1 MEIAVDDAGNTRR
14 FLFATS
20 KVPRF
25 IGDMLHPHCG
35 IESVEESPY
44 YWWYAYIK
52 LAGRAAAGLH
62 GLATQPPD
70 EPGVANRLCYPAG
83 MSFSEWW
90 HLHVHLFAEPLSTAT
105 VRIARAEDELAEMKD
120 PNQVNLVVPLDWPVS
135 AILALTKSVIKQEQV
150 ERNIESEA
158 EFKAPARSQAV
169 YRLSEKW
176 NVNGLENSYRV
187 CRAKAEFEDEM
198 TDQPLSWL
206 EIGLR
211 SGIAAAKHMG
221 PGERAEHDFDRR
233 KTLADLARRHHVKG
247 KTYLQNSL
255 TNQFP

>member
-1 MEIAVDDAGNTRR
+1 MAAPKPNKASVSVADA
-14 FLFATS
+14 ATPLAAS
-20 KVPRF
+20 
-25 IGDMLHPHCG
+25 
-35 IESVEESPY
+35 ESVDASKGPEQGVHTKPSDMPINKARGKTSFEE
-44 YWWYAYIK
+44 
-52 LAGRAAAGLH
+52 
-62 GLATQPPD
+62 
-70 EPGVANRLCYPAG
+70 PA
-83 MSFSEWW
+83 
-90 HLHVHLFAEPLSTAT
+90 STAT

-158 EFKAPARSQAV
+158 EFKAPARSQAI

-187 CRAKAEFEDEM
+187 YRAKAEFEIEM

-233 KTLADLARRHHVKG
+233 KTLADVARRHYVKG